1 MKLSRI
7 QGLLE
12 LGAQLL
18 AHFVGEA
25 VAKLR
30 EHFTIEDAP
39 YHLVV
44 DVGLLGA
51 RMHILTPV
59 LHVEETQVGIHVDIY
74 GIAPVADLAVET
86 VTGQE
91 RLQATGA
98 TVEACLEHLL
108 LFGEYLVNTFGYRLV
123 NEFLA
128 DDRLC
133 YHSGK
138 GSDIP
143 DKQKG
148 HRVVTTQRPLTK
160 KNIDV
165 CIS

>member
-30 EHFTIEDAP
+30 EHFAIEDAP

-51 RMHILTPV
+51 RMYILTPI
-59 LHVEETQVGIHVDIY
+59 LHVEETQVGIHVDK
-74 GIAPVADLAVET
+74 
-86 VTGQE
+86 E